1 MPAPDGK
8 TLFIQIGTLYSPPNT
23 EVDSRF
29 TVVFDMSDP
38 YRPVQ
43 LSSVAVGAGED
54 TRDHALTGDGKL
66 LVVPNRLDKSVSV
79 IDVGSRQLSARFR
92 RSTSPIE
99 LPLSEREFAE
109 EARTHSVKC
118 SCPDDGVSHC
128 RRTLARDIRHNALD
142 ASNHL
147 PGSAS

>member
-29 TVVFDMSDP
+29 TAVFDMSDP

-79 IDVGSRQLSARFR
+79 IDVGSRQVVRTISTVDKPHRVATFGEGIRGGGAHPQREMFLPRRWRQSLPPHAR
-92 RSTSPIE
+92 
-99 LPLSEREFAE
+99 A
-109 EARTHSVKC
+109 
-118 SCPDDGVSHC
+118 
-128 RRTLARDIRHNALD
+128 
-142 ASNHL
+142 
-147 PGSAS
+147 